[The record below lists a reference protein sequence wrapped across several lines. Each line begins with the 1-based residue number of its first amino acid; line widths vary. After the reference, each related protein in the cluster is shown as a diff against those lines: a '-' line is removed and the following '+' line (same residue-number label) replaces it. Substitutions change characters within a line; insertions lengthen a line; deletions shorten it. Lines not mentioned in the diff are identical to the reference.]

1 LADVIDGGVV
11 IGEVDLESFSRNSVR
26 ERLVCLSQ
34 DPLLLPGTFRF
45 NLDPEGK
52 INNPQQ
58 IKDVLD
64 QVQMLKIVDDRGG
77 LDADLQLDELSQG
90 EQQLFA
96 LARAILKKH
105 TLPAQCILVL
115 DEATS
120 NLDSATEEIV
130 QKVIN
135 TKFQDSTIIAV
146 AHRLDTLRGYDKV
159 VVLDKGEVS
168 MVGSATDVIAEINL
182 E

>member
-1 LADVIDGGVV
+1 
-11 IGEVDLESFSRNSVR
+11 
-26 ERLVCLSQ
+26 
-34 DPLLLPGTFRF
+34 
-45 NLDPEGK
+45 
-52 INNPQQ
+52 
-58 IKDVLD
+58 
-64 QVQMLKIVDDRGG
+64 
-77 LDADLQLDELSQG
+77 
-90 EQQLFA
+90 
-96 LARAILKKH
+96 
-105 TLPAQCILVL
+105 VL